1 MESDDKLSQARML
14 KALRSRPERLDLA
27 ALAIAS
33 IEHPDLEPA
42 RYEKI
47 LDRYAARVGGDVD
60 RLCQVLAKEE
70 GFRGNTSDYHGPQ
83 NSCLN
88 VVLDTRV
95 GLPITLSVIYLE
107 VARRAGIALYGV
119 SFPGHF
125 LVACDFADRK
135 LVIDPFHSGQR
146 LNEAGCAE
154 LLRTTAPGVRF
165 STSLIA
171 PASAQAIL
179 RRMLTNLKGSY
190 LRKGDGAG
198 ALKAIEHLLA
208 LSPDNPDELRAR
220 AAIFSALGAYRA
232 ALVDVERCLELS
244 PAGPDHDSL
253 VLTAKALRDRAKYM
267 N

>member
-1 MESDDKLSQARML
+1 MMESNDKLSQARML
-14 KALRSRPERLDLA
+14 KALQSRPERLDLA

-47 LDRYAARVGGDVD
+47 LDRYAARVGGDID

-107 VARRAGIALYGV
+107 GARRAGIALYGV

-125 LVACDFADRK
+125 VVACDFADHN
-135 LVIDPFHSGQR
+135 LLIDPFHPRPTLTQPGSPP
-146 LNEAGCAE
+146 
-154 LLRTTAPGVRF
+154 LLPRPPP
-165 STSLIA
+165 SL
-171 PASAQAIL
+171 PS
-179 RRMLTNLKGSY
+179 
-190 LRKGDGAG
+190 
-198 ALKAIEHLLA
+198 
-208 LSPDNPDELRAR
+208 
-220 AAIFSALGAYRA
+220 
-232 ALVDVERCLELS
+232 
-244 PAGPDHDSL
+244 
-253 VLTAKALRDRAKYM
+253 
-267 N
+267 